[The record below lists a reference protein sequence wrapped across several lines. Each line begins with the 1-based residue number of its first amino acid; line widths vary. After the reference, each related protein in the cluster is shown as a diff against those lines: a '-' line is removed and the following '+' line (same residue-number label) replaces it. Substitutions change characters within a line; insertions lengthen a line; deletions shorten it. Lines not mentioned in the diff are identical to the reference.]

1 LSKIIGLGECAFQ
14 NCCFAKSIGNFS
26 IGAAYNEAIGLDL
39 KYTFAYNNRAIAEV
53 YAGTVPKKHAL
64 APE

>member
-1 LSKIIGLGECAFQ
+1 VRFSKLLLRQ
-14 NCCFAKSIGNFS
+14 KYWQFS
-26 IGAAYNEAIGLDL
+26 IDAAYNEAIGLDL